1 MIIFTEKA
9 DVQAFASKSAEHSS
23 VGFVPTMGALHMGHF
38 SLFEKCRA
46 ENGICIA
53 SIFVNPLQFNDKD
66 DFNAYPSTPESDL
79 EILKNAGFDAV
90 FMPNAS
96 SFFEGETLP
105 EPNLGSLNERMEGL
119 YRPGHFEGVYQVVHL
134 LFSYIKP
141 HFAYFGQKD
150 YQQVAVIRNMVKQEG
165 HNTQIIAC
173 QTIREMNGLAMSS
186 RNRRLSPQMFD
197 NAAKVS
203 TFLLNL
209 NPTLTIE
216 AKDLKEQFDAL
227 LHSLGLEPEYIE
239 ICNPHTLE
247 PIPVYTQGPAVV
259 CIAYYAGDVR
269 LIDNVIWEN

>member
-1 MIIFTEKA
+1 
-9 DVQAFASKSAEHSS
+9 
-23 VGFVPTMGALHMGHF
+23 
-38 SLFEKCRA
+38 
-46 ENGICIA
+46 
-53 SIFVNPLQFNDKD
+53 
-66 DFNAYPSTPESDL
+66 
-79 EILKNAGFDAV
+79 
-90 FMPNAS
+90 
-96 SFFEGETLP
+96 
-105 EPNLGSLNERMEGL
+105 
-119 YRPGHFEGVYQVVHL
+119 
-134 LFSYIKP
+134 
-141 HFAYFGQKD
+141 
-150 YQQVAVIRNMVKQEG
+150 
-165 HNTQIIAC
+165 
-173 QTIREMNGLAMSS
+173 TIREMNGLAMSS